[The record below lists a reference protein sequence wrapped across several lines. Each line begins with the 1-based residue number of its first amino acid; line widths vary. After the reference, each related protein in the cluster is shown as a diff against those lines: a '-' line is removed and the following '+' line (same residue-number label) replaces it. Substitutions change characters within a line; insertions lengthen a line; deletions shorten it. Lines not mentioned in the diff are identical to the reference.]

1 MVMSKNFQIFHPN
14 FSEEDPEEIVQ
25 LINFLKI
32 EKINAL
38 ENGKNLNINGKSRK
52 YTLSSDDVEIY
63 YEDIEGWLVASEAG
77 NTIALDTTI
86 DEFLKNEGI
95 SREIVNKIQNLR
107 KESNFNVSDK
117 IIIEMESNNLIEKAI
132 FENIEYVK
140 NETLAKELNFLDNL
154 DSITKIQFDNFS
166 LNVKIYKIN

>member
-1 MVMSKNFQIFHPN
+1 
-14 FSEEDPEEIVQ
+14 
-25 LINFLKI
+25 
-32 EKINAL
+32 
-38 ENGKNLNINGKSRK
+38 
-52 YTLSSDDVEIY
+52 
-63 YEDIEGWLVASEAG
+63 
-77 NTIALDTTI
+77 
-86 DEFLKNEGI
+86 
-95 SREIVNKIQNLR
+95 LR

-132 FENIEYVK
+132 FANIEYVK